1 VQLPR
6 IEHVNLFISIKIF
19 TFDLGAL
26 KTVKLPKPPFFKA
39 GLRVVAFLFLPT
51 VVFFVTEDAC
61 DEPDD
66 DWFKLSPVL
75 F

>member
-1 VQLPR
+1 ML
-6 IEHVNLFISIKIF
+6 ICLFLSRFLLSIW
-19 TFDLGAL
+19 AH
-26 KTVKLPKPPFFKA
+26 KA

-51 VVFFVTEDAC
+51 GVFFVTEDAC